1 MELDFRGRTVLITGA
16 SMGIG
21 SGLSRC
27 FAKDGANL
35 ALTDLPS
42 EEENL
47 KSLADKLSSSYGI
60 KTWTFTADLTDA
72 KGPETL
78 YKKVIERAGR
88 IFGLVNN
95 AGICWW
101 GPFADMPFEDRL
113 ERMILLN
120 CMAYAKLSHLVLPS
134 MIEKD
139 EGAILNVSSVG
150 AFQPLANMA
159 IYAATKAFTQS
170 LSESI
175 RYELPR
181 KSNIVVS
188 TLNPSFT
195 KTRLLKD
202 ASMPDD
208 FIPFWVSLKEVDE
221 VTKAGY
227 RAFKKGKM
235 HYVVG
240 WQNKYFHLFIP
251 RLLPRRAVNW
261 TSWFLCHRWSDI
273 PLPKISEFM
282 RGR

>member
-1 MELDFRGRTVLITGA
+1 MKLDFTGRTVLITGA

-21 SGLSRC
+21 RGLSTC
-27 FAKDGANL
+27 FARDGANL

-42 EEENL
+42 EEKNL
-47 KSLADKLSSSYGI
+47 KSLADELSFSCGI

-78 YKKVIERAGR
+78 HREVIAKTGE

-101 GPFADMPFEDRL
+101 GPFADMPVEDRL

-120 CMAYAKLSHLVLPS
+120 CMAYSKLSRLVLPS
-134 MIEKD
+134 MIEND
-139 EGAILNVSSVG
+139 EGAILNVSSVA
-150 AFQPLANMA
+150 AFQPLGTMA
-159 IYAATKAFTQS
+159 LYAATKAFTQS

-175 RYELPR
+175 LYELPR
-181 KSNIVVS
+181 KSKIVVS

-208 FIPFWVSLKEVDE
+208 FIPFWISLKEVDA
-221 VTKAGY
+221 VTRAGY
-227 RAFKKGKM
+227 RAFKKGQM

-240 WQNKYFHLFIP
+240 WQNKYFHLFFP
-251 RLLPRRAVNW
+251 RLLPRKALNRI
-261 TSWFLCHRWSDI
+261 SWFLCHRWSDI

-282 RGR
+282 RKR